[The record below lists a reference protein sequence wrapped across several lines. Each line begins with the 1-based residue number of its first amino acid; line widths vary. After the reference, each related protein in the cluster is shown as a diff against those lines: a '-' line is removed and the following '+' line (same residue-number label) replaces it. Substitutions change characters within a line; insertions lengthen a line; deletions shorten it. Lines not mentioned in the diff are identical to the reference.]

1 MPRTVHQVNA
11 YPVSSCTV
19 RSAAAS
25 AGSMVC
31 TRRSSPETGS
41 VTTAPLQLTPGVRS
55 PTVAAT
61 SRTLARERPVARTTG
76 TPSCSRSAIA
86 ARVRG
91 DTRWSGPAIVPSTS
105 RTTAVVPDRS
115 RFGSCTDLLV
125 RWGQGSADARAD
137 PDQHREPLHHQ
148 RHRPDRGRRGV
159 EVGVAAVVEH
169 PGAHLAQQAGEQ
181 TADRPDQYRD
191 HRVAAHDRQ
200 ERDGAEA
207 GDDRDVVGDGEA
219 DPEAQEQEGDSG
231 HAEHQH
237 MGGSRE
243 GWVVPREPYRHAGC
257 EQPGEHAEDAQLTE
271 ALVVADPGDAV
282 ARRE

>member
-91 DTRWSGPAIVPSTS
+91 DTRWSGPAMVPSTS

-125 RWGQGSADARAD
+125 PWRRRSANAGAD
-137 PDQHREPLHHQ
+137 PDQSRDSLHHQ
-148 RHRPDRGRRGV
+148 RHRPDRGGRGV
-159 EVGVAAVVEH
+159 EVSVAAVVEH
-169 PGAHLAQQAGEQ
+169 ARAHLAQQPGEQ
-181 TADRPDQYRD
+181 TADRADQYRD
-191 HRVAAHDRQ
+191 HCVASHNWE

-207 GDDRDVVGDGEA
+207 RDDRDVVGD
-219 DPEAQEQEGDSG
+219 
-231 HAEHQH
+231 
-237 MGGSRE
+237 R
-243 GWVVPREPYRHAGC
+243 
-257 EQPGEHAEDAQLTE
+257 
-271 ALVVADPGDAV
+271 
-282 ARRE
+282 